1 MSQTRTLLH
10 TRHVT
15 CTAYLR
21 EDGLLDVEGEL
32 RDITPDG
39 TDLLFRVAPPE
50 GEIHHMRITMTLNR
64 ELVIQQ
70 VTARTHAG
78 PTPYCAQIES
88 AYASLV
94 GLRIGPGFMPRIKA
108 RVGGASGCTH
118 LTELFGPMA
127 TTAYQAHFALLRK
140 NDNLRE
146 RLTSGRRLPRPSL
159 INSCHTY
166 RLDGEAIKVIWPEDR
181 RLDDDAAQPAAPV
194 GPATGA

>member
-39 TDLLFRVAPPE
+39 TDLLFRVAPAN
-50 GEIHHMRITMTLNR
+50 GDIHHMHITMTLDR

-88 AYASLV
+88 AYAALA
-94 GLRIGPGFMPRIKA
+94 GLRVGPGFMPKVKG

-127 TTAYQAHFALLRK
+127 TTAYQAHFALIRKHDHLRQ
-140 NDNLRE
+140 
-146 RLTSGRRLPRPSL
+146 RLASGRPLPRPSL
-159 INSCHTY
+159 VNSCHTY

-194 GPATGA
+194 GT